1 MEKEKIDRINHLARK
16 HREHGLTDEE
26 KAEQE
31 ALRNEYRE
39 GFKMGLAQHLDNVYY
54 KMPDGSLVKAVKGE
68 VKIPGVNTEGKK

>member
-1 MEKEKIDRINHLARK
+1 MEKEKIDRINDLARK

-39 GFKMGLAQHLDNVYY
+39 GLK
-54 KMPDGSLVKAVKGE
+54 
-68 VKIPGVNTEGKK
+68 